1 MGVFETLYVP
11 RRPGLSGRAASVAA
25 HLMDLPELDLPHWRH
40 AIDVA
45 AQRWIVTIVLF
56 CIILFMKVRCD

>member
-1 MGVFETLYVP
+1 
-11 RRPGLSGRAASVAA
+11 
-25 HLMDLPELDLPHWRH
+25 MDLPELDLPHWRH